1 MVTYAANELIPSS
14 VFAKQFGS
22 YLTQIRDGVTDKLAI
37 LKNNKVEA
45 VLVSKDE
52 YERMQ
57 GVIELL
63 EELED
68 QEIMRIAEER
78 LSKPYKTISHE
89 EMMKRLNIDPKELE
103 E

>member
-22 YLTQIRDGVTDKLAI
+22 YLTQIREGVTDKLAI

-57 GVIELL
+57 IAI

-78 LSKPYKTISHE
+78 LSKPYETISHE
-89 EMMKRLNIDPKELE
+89 EMLKRLNIDPKELE